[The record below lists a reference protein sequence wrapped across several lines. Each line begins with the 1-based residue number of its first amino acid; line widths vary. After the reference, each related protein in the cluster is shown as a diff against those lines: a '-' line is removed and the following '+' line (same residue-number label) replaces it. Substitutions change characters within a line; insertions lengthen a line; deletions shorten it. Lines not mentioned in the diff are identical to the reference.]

1 MAATINFEN
10 VSIRNNLR
18 PGDIGRMVL
27 LHGTLY
33 AAECGFDETFEAYVA
48 GPLAEF
54 VLRRTARERIWL
66 AEAGER
72 LVGCIA
78 IVAASAGSAV
88 VPPASDQ
95 SREASANRFSCVAQ
109 LRWFLVHPGARGIGL
124 GRKLLAD
131 AVAFCRE
138 QKYES
143 IFLWTVSELTAAARL
158 YEGAGFVKMESVPAV
173 RWGKRVVEEK
183 YVLDWRNL

>member
-1 MAATINFEN
+1 NLEN
-10 VSIRNNLR
+10 ASIRTNLC
-18 PGDIGRMVL
+18 PGDIGRIVL

-54 VLRRTARERIWL
+54 VLQRTPRERIWL

-78 IVAASAGSAV
+78 IVAASES
-88 VPPASDQ
+88 
-95 SREASANRFSCVAQ
+95 EAQ
-109 LRWFLVHPGARGIGL
+109 LRWFLVHPDARGIGL

-131 AVAFCRE
+131 AVAFCRD

-143 IFLWTVSELTAAARL
+143 IFLWTVSELPAAARL
-158 YEGAGFVKMESVPAV
+158 YVQAGFRK
-173 RWGKRVVEEK
+173 VE
-183 YVLDWRNL
+183 